1 MPVQVVATAS
11 PHCAHRR
18 YPQASLA
25 LVRGAREAARGK
37 EGSPPLPVQG
47 TLRAGLPA
55 CCPQGSVCTRDKI
68 HSLVKGCRRAGDAS
82 CTLARRGP
90 RWGLAQSDHTAP
102 GCRKRQL
109 LVIIDGRQQPEG
121 RRMHTPVG
129 DIMAQSH
136 LFQNRNL
143 WGFPFS
149 FCLFSK
155 TSSIPR
161 ALPS

>member
-11 PHCAHRR
+11 PHCAHWR
-18 YPQASLA
+18 YPQPSLA

-37 EGSPPLPVQG
+37 EGSPPLPVQS
-47 TLRAGLPA
+47 TSRAGQGQA
-55 CCPQGSVCTRDKI
+55 GCCPQGSVCTRDK
-68 HSLVKGCRRAGDAS
+68 KAAWWRRDAEG
-82 CTLARRGP
+82 RGP
-90 RWGLAQSDHTAP
+90 HWGLAQSDPTTP
-102 GCRKRQL
+102 SCQKRQL

-149 FCLFSK
+149 FLFVF
-155 TSSIPR
+155 
-161 ALPS
+161 